1 MNSLTAYTNSGSFL
15 ALAISFNNLSHLL
28 FFWFIPA
35 IKENILYKYFGV
47 GKKFS
52 TLKKQVTIVREA
64 VKTGIER

>member
-1 MNSLTAYTNSGSFL
+1 MKSSIASINFGSFCAASNSLASSFQP
-15 ALAISFNNLSHLL
+15 L
-28 FFWFIPA
+28 FFGFILA
-35 IKENILYKYFGV
+35 TKENILYKYFGV